1 VDASARALRMI
12 YQSRLAPK
20 FDVNRGKNM
29 NFVLSLLD
37 SENENVTE
45 LAAAIISHSCKSSAE
60 QLALCSAGV
69 PQKLVSLFGGS
80 VNLRDACLGSV
91 TVVVQNNQDVASR
104 FVTTVH
110 GKCFRSVVGLIHD
123 RNPSTRLLACR
134 CLIALGHASPGHFQD
149 KQIKTKLIMV
159 LLELI
164 EEPGHIG
171 DEAPL
176 ALTTMIKDSF
186 ELQKQALATNAVEKL
201 SNHLLAKPLET
212 RQAVAILLALSEL
225 CSKLEE
231 SRSQMMSDEVSTLLL
246 DALKHDWAD
255 IRVAACSCLKNIS
268 RSPKVLSGGR
278 LSCDTVIGPLVQLL
292 NDSCTSVQVAALGA
306 ICNIAINLTPRK
318 SVLLNSGVVSHLVHL
333 SKSMDPIL
341 RLKSVW
347 ALRNIMF
354 LLSPKDKDFIVKELT
369 LSTLSSLICDS
380 EHFVQEQTLALV
392 RNLVDG
398 YVDSANFVIGEDGII
413 MNAIARQLN
422 NASAPGVF
430 VQGMYVL
437 ANIAAG
443 NELNKEAVMNV
454 LLPHRA
460 DRIKPLFAVNFL
472 QSKDKQ
478 LRVATLWCLL
488 NLIYPKCEASSG
500 RAVRLQNAG
509 VIQQVK
515 NMINDHCLDCKLR
528 ARMVLQ
534 HCVNNADDCFM

>member
-176 ALTTMIKDSF
+176 ALSTMIKDSF

-231 SRSQMMSDEVSTLLL
+231 SRSQMMSDEVC
-246 DALKHDWAD
+246 DA
-255 IRVAACSCLKNIS
+255 
-268 RSPKVLSGGR
+268 
-278 LSCDTVIGPLVQLL
+278 
-292 NDSCTSVQVAALGA
+292 
-306 ICNIAINLTPRK
+306 
-318 SVLLNSGVVSHLVHL
+318 
-333 SKSMDPIL
+333 
-341 RLKSVW
+341 
-347 ALRNIMF
+347 
-354 LLSPKDKDFIVKELT
+354 
-369 LSTLSSLICDS
+369 
-380 EHFVQEQTLALV
+380 
-392 RNLVDG
+392 
-398 YVDSANFVIGEDGII
+398 
-413 MNAIARQLN
+413 
-422 NASAPGVF
+422 
-430 VQGMYVL
+430 
-437 ANIAAG
+437 
-443 NELNKEAVMNV
+443 
-454 LLPHRA
+454 
-460 DRIKPLFAVNFL
+460 
-472 QSKDKQ
+472 
-478 LRVATLWCLL
+478 
-488 NLIYPKCEASSG
+488 
-500 RAVRLQNAG
+500 
-509 VIQQVK
+509 
-515 NMINDHCLDCKLR
+515 
-528 ARMVLQ
+528 
-534 HCVNNADDCFM
+534 